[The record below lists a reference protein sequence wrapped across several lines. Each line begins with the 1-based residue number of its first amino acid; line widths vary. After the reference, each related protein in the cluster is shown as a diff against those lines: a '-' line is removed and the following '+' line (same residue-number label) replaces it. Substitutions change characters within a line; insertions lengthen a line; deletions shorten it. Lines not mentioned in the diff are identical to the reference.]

1 MDGQTLLNI
10 SSSKSYDKDSMQVIK
25 DQKQNVSTWFSLQQL
40 LKIEDSRLVIMLA
53 KHQLSHHLQ

>member
-1 MDGQTLLNI
+1 
-10 SSSKSYDKDSMQVIK
+10 MQVIK